1 MKDLWVSVSGAIA
14 AQRNVETIANNV
26 ANANT
31 PGFKRDQ
38 LAFKEQLT
46 ALTKGTEDVD
56 LPSKEFSPED
66 FYRSQGAEDAYVKVD
81 GSYTIHEQGQLTP
94 TNNPLDLGL
103 SGQGFF
109 EVLTP
114 AGVRFTRKGNFSIG
128 KDGALVTDQGY
139 PVLSKGTAQAPVN
152 VEVPAATTLAGN
164 PVIKAGEENRSPA
177 SLLPSNEDRKINIGN
192 GKVNITLQ
200 GEVFIG
206 GNKIADLSVVEFK
219 DKQALR
225 KEGNALYISEDAGN
239 ISSAPGKTAVHQ
251 GFVEESNVNAVT
263 EMSNLIKAN
272 RQFESIQRAIKAYDN
287 ITGRSV
293 NEIGKF

>member
-14 AQRNVETIANNV
+14 AQKNVETIANNV

-46 ALTKGTEDVD
+46 ALTKGTDDVD

-66 FYRSQGAEDAYVKVD
+66 FYRSYGAEDAYVKVD
-81 GSYTIHEQGQLTP
+81 GSYTIHEQGQLT
-94 TNNPLDLGL
+94 TTDNPLDLALRGN
-103 SGQGFF
+103 GFF

-114 AGVRFTRKGNFSIG
+114 SGVRFTRKGTFSIDKNG
-128 KDGALVTDQGY
+128 TLVTEQGF
-139 PVLSKGTAQAPVN
+139 PVLSKGNTPDSLNIQAA
-152 VEVPAATTLAGN
+152 AATNLAGN
-164 PVIKAGEENRSPA
+164 QVVKNGEETRAPA
-177 SLLPSNEDRKINIGN
+177 SQFPSNDDRKIAIGN
-192 GKVNITLQ
+192 GRISITPQ
-200 GEVFIG
+200 GELFVN

-219 DKQALR
+219 DQHALR
-225 KEGNALYISEDAGN
+225 KEGNSLFINED
-239 ISSAPGKTAVHQ
+239 SANMLASNKTAVFQ
-251 GFVEESNVNAVT
+251 GFLEESNVNAVS

-272 RQFESIQRAIKAYDN
+272 RQFESIQRAIKAYDS

>member
-14 AQRNVETIANNV
+14 AQKNVETIANNV

-38 LAFKEQLT
+38 LSFKEQLT
-46 ALTKGTEDVD
+46 ALTKGTDDVD

-66 FYRSQGAEDAYVKVD
+66 FYRSYGAEDAYVKVD
-81 GSYTIHEQGQLTP
+81 GSYTIHDQGQLTP

-114 AGVRFTRKGNFSIG
+114 AGVRFTRKGTFSIDKNG
-128 KDGALVTDQGY
+128 TLVTDQGF
-139 PVLSKGTAQAPVN
+139 PVLSKGNLQAPLN
-152 VEVPAATTLAGN
+152 IQAPAATTLAGN
-164 PVIKAGEENRSPA
+164 QVIKQGEEGRAPA
-177 SLLPSNEDRKINIGN
+177 GQQPSNDDRKINIGN
-192 GKVNITLQ
+192 GRVSITPQ
-200 GEVFIG
+200 GEVFIS
-206 GNKIADLSVVEFK
+206 GNKVADLSVIEFK
-219 DKQALR
+219 DQHTLR
-225 KEGNALYISEDAGN
+225 KEGNSLYINDDAAN
-239 ISSAPGKTAVHQ
+239 MLAANKTAVHQ
-251 GFVEESNVNAVT
+251 GFLEESNVNAVT

-272 RQFESIQRAIKAYDN
+272 RQFESIQRAIKAYDS